1 MLLDD
6 AFWNFARDI
15 KRCTLNIIDITDPS
29 INDSANVFINKL
41 EQTEYIQRITFKD
54 LRYDNLSRIKYHLAG
69 LKSKQARSIHDK
81 IFRKL
86 LNFEKAPPLKITKQ
100 FDEFLKGITYFAFQ
114 IPPDKSPAYHRL
126 SSCGSGTEAFRQAYN
141 QCQKSMTKSKISRVK
156 KQIETCYIERL
167 IYDDL
172 YKKQTLFFPTDG
184 RSSPSQ
190 DVGHTHWLEQTK
202 QDFLTCFP
210 DVEIK
215 VTIEEFDGTLPITLR
230 IYKKIGAH
238 STEEVYKKSL
248 NAREYDP
255 FVVGYLY
262 RANRLIKMKVQT
274 YDKRQKWEIPRS

>member
-29 INDSANVFINKL
+29 IDDSAETFIK
-41 EQTEYIQRITFKD
+41 E
-54 LRYDNLSRIKYHLAG
+54 LRYYNLSKIKYHLAG
-69 LKSKQARSIHDK
+69 LKSKQARSIHDR
-81 IFRKL
+81 IFRKIL
-86 LNFEKAPPLKITKQ
+86 SFEKAPPLKITKQ
-100 FDEFLKGITYFAFQ
+100 FDKFLKGITYFAYQ
-114 IPPDKSPAYHRL
+114 KPHDKSPAYHRL

-141 QCQKSMTKSKISRVK
+141 QCQKSMTKSKIARVK

-190 DVGHTHWLEQTK
+190 DAGHTHWLEQTK

-215 VTIEEFDGTLPITLR
+215 VSIEEFDDTMPLTLR

-238 STEEVYKKSL
+238 ITEEVYKKSL
-248 NAREYDP
+248 NDP
-255 FVVGYLY
+255 FVEGYLY

-274 YDKRQKWEIPRS
+274 YDKREKWEIPRS